1 MGFRL
6 ADLTGHYN
14 AAEILGAGWS
24 KDRYWDRYWDWSGN
38 GKGVRQVN
46 SSWSQEELLKHY
58 PQMVFELK
66 QHGDLNALRRL
77 KSFKSVI
84 SD

>member
-14 AAEILGAGWS
+14 AAEMLGAGWS
-24 KDRYWDRYWDWSGN
+24 KDRVFGKALEN
-38 GKGVRQVN
+38 GMGLHWREWQGEALMQTGQPTHQCF
-46 SSWSQEELLKHY
+46 QEELLKHY

-66 QHGDLNALRRL
+66 QHGDLKALR
-77 KSFKSVI
+77 
-84 SD
+84 